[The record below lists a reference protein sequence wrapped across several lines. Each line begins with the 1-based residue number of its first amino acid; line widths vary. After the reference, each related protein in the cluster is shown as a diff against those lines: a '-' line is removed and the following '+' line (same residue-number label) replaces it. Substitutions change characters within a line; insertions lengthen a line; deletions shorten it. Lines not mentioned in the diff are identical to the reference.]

1 MLTPV
6 ILRGSLVQLEPMT
19 IDHTQALCDAASENR
34 TTYAYTHV
42 PDGIEETKRYIERA
56 LSDYEKDLHC
66 LLQYGVL
73 KQTESSEARGLWMR
87 KCLRGRRTRPGS
99 V

>member
-1 MLTPV
+1 MLKPV
-6 ILRGSLVQLEPMT
+6 ILKGSLVQLEPMT
-19 IDHTQALCDAASENR
+19 IDHSQALCEAASENR

-66 LLQYGVL
+66 HLQYGVL

-87 KCLRGRRTRPGS
+87 KCLRGRRTQPGS